1 MAQPPTA
8 TDTFLREVDENLRR
22 DRLTGFA
29 KRYGSWVIA
38 GVVLFLALSGG
49 YIYWQQRQVQKSEQQ
64 VERLSTIYKGIGSGD
79 LKKSAA
85 ELDPVIKES
94 KGSVKASALFTK
106 AALALEQNDVKLATA
121 TFRDVAADES
131 LPKPYRDLALIRQT
145 SLEFDSLKPEQVISR
160 MQPLAKPGNP
170 WFGSAGELTGAA
182 LLKQGKKQ
190 EAARLFATLA
200 RDRNVPET
208 LRDRAVQIASS
219 LGVDES
225 SILLAPAQ

>member
-1 MAQPPTA
+1 M
-8 TDTFLREVDENLRR
+8 
-22 DRLTGFA
+22 
-29 KRYGSWVIA
+29 
-38 GVVLFLALSGG
+38 
-49 YIYWQQRQVQKSEQQ
+49 
-64 VERLSTIYKGIGSGD
+64 
-79 LKKSAA
+79 
-85 ELDPVIKES
+85 
-94 KGSVKASALFTK
+94 KASALFTK
-106 AALALEQNDVKLATA
+106 AALALEQNDVKAATA
-121 TFRDVAADES
+121 TFRDVAADDS

-145 SLEFDSLKPEQVISR
+145 SLEFDSLKPEQVIGR
-160 MQPLAKPGNP
+160 MEPLAKPGPP

-225 SILLAPAQ
+225 NILLAPAQ